1 MGLDRQQCYDALQAK
16 PGTSIEEV
24 KKNYKQLIKVW
35 HPDRFP
41 NDTSVQRMCVEK
53 MKLLNEAFKTLESL
67 IKLEAAVAEG
77 RYQPHYEEPQEQ
89 LAVFLEPVE
98 HMGKWGYADSQ
109 GHLRI
114 SAIYDTAAEFSEG
127 LAAVSRS
134 DSYGYVDLTG
144 REVIELRFSR
154 ADAFSEGRALVEFVR
169 CGYVNR
175 VGDWVV
181 RPRFQA
187 GTVFQDGV
195 AAVKMD
201 GKWGYIQSNG
211 DWFILPRFE
220 EAYPFKHGRAFA
232 KAGGRQMMVMR
243 NGEVRPA

>member
-1 MGLDRQQCYDALQAK
+1 M
-16 PGTSIEEV
+16 EEV

-67 IKLEAAVAEG
+67 IKLDAAVAEG
-77 RYQPHYEEPQEQ
+77 RYQPRYEEPQEQ
-89 LAVFLEPVE
+89 LAVSLEPVE
-98 HMGKWGYADSQ
+98 QMGKWGYVDSQ

-127 LAAVSRS
+127 L
-134 DSYGYVDLTG
+134 
-144 REVIELRFSR
+144 
-154 ADAFSEGRALVEFVR
+154 
-169 CGYVNR
+169 
-175 VGDWVV
+175 
-181 RPRFQA
+181 
-187 GTVFQDGV
+187 